1 MAKTKR
7 IAISIS
13 DEKIKLIYE
22 LLKNK
27 GMGIEAGLL
36 LLAKDRKLRD
46 SFFKDPKQV
55 EYILNL
61 DLEQTHLVDNKS
73 TNMGS
78 KKEVEIDV
86 LNSKT
91 EEQVINKTNNIETD
105 TSDNIVE
112 SDRTTTFKNTVKL

>member
-36 LLAKDRKLRD
+36 LLAQDKKLRD
-46 SFFKDPKQV
+46 SFFKDPRQV
-55 EYILNL
+55 ENILNL
-61 DLEQTHLVDNKS
+61 DLQETNSVDNKF
-73 TNMGS
+73 TNIKH
-78 KKEVEIDV
+78 KKEVEQNV
-86 LNSKT
+86 LNSQT
-91 EEQVINKTNNIETD
+91 EEQVINKTNNVETD

>member
-36 LLAKDRKLRD
+36 LLAQDKKLRD
-46 SFFKDPKQV
+46 SFFKDPRQV
-55 EYILNL
+55 ENILNL
-61 DLEQTHLVDNKS
+61 DLQETNSVDNKF
-73 TNMGS
+73 TNIKH
-78 KKEVEIDV
+78 KKEVEQNV

-91 EEQVINKTNNIETD
+91 EEQVINKTNNVETD